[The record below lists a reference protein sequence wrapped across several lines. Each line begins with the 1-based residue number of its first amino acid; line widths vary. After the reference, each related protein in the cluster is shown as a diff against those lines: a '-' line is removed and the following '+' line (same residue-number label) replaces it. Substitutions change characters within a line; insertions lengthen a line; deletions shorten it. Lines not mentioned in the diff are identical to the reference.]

1 MKYPITLLYRHDSY
15 SSIDSFFNNNKESFL
30 FSVTI
35 INKDKLVD
43 MFDSNNHLLLT
54 YGRDK
59 TQYLKDID
67 SVLPERIKKR
77 WIHLTTMY
85 DVEVL
90 NRLLNH
96 NYMNVVLE
104 NPITMRPC
112 FSLFTTCYKSYDKI
126 FRAYESIKTQ
136 RFLDW
141 EWVILDDSPEDEH
154 FLFLKLHLLSDKRI
168 RLYKRSENSGS
179 IGNVKNE
186 AVMLCRG
193 KYVLEM
199 DHDDEILP
207 DTLLDAVAVFENDPD
222 VGFIYMNFSNL
233 YENGDN
239 FSYGDV
245 FGLGYS
251 GYYCQKHNGQ
261 WINVAISPN
270 INNISL
276 SHIVAIPNHPRI
288 WRKSSLICIG
298 NYSEFLPVS
307 DDYELLLRTAVKTKI
322 VKIPKLGYI
331 QYMNQGNN
339 NFSLIRNSEINRLCT
354 QHLYPRCFSDFKIN
368 EYMKQNNAFEKSNSF
383 TPIWKRENY
392 EYKYCNK
399 IIHSNY
405 KKQYCIIGLDAFR
418 KNIEH
423 IKNLY
428 LDPENDFILLD
439 NKNSI
444 EDLTGELD
452 KLLLDKIKCYKLADC
467 SIEELKRYFLL
478 IYKGCDNYEII

>member
-1 MKYPITLLYRHDSY
+1 
-15 SSIDSFFNNNKESFL
+15 
-30 FSVTI
+30 
-35 INKDKLVD
+35 

-59 TQYLKDID
+59 NQYLKDID

-96 NYMNVVLE
+96 NYMNIVLE
-104 NPITMRPC
+104 NPVTMRPC

-126 FRAYESIKTQ
+126 FRAYNSIKTQ
-136 RFLDW
+136 CFLDW

-207 DTLLDAVAVFENDPD
+207 DTLLDAVNVFENDPD
-222 VGFIYMNFSNL
+222 VGFVYMNFANL

-239 FSYGDV
+239 FSYGDM

-251 GYYCQKHNGQ
+251 GYYCQKHNGK
-261 WINVAISPN
+261 WINVAVSPN

-288 WRKSSLICIG
+288 WRKSSLIDIG

-331 QYMNQGNN
+331 QYMNHGNN

-354 QHLYPRCFSDFKIN
+354 QHLHPRCFSDLKIN
-368 EYMKQNNAFEKSNSF
+368 EYMNQNNALENLSNF

-399 IIHSNY
+399 IINSDY
-405 KKQYCIIGLDAFR
+405 KKQYCVIGLDVFR

-428 LDPENDFILLD
+428 KDPENDFLLLD
-439 NKNSI
+439 NKNNI
-444 EDLTGELD
+444 DVLTCELD
-452 KLLLDKIKCYKLADC
+452 KLMLDKIKCYKLADC
-467 SIEELKRYFLL
+467 SFEELKRFFLL
-478 IYKGCDNYEII
+478 IYKGCDDYEIIGTS